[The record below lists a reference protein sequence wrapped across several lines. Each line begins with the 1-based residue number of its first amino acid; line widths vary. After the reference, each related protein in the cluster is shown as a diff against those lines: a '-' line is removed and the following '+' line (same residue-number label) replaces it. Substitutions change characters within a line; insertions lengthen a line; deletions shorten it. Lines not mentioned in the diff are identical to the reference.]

1 MSDIRT
7 LPGFREFYPEDRA
20 VLGHIFDVWRQAC
33 RRYGFREWESP
44 VLEPLELFTEKS
56 GEEIVRQLF
65 NFEDKGGRQV
75 SLRPEMTPSLA
86 RMVGARANGMAKPI
100 RWFAIGEN
108 YRYEKPQKGR
118 LRAFYQLNADL
129 LGEAGPA
136 ADAELIALCAD
147 CLLGFG
153 LTQLDF
159 RIRISDRTLWFRYL
173 ASVGVP
179 EANATAVLGV
189 VDKLERG
196 SPKDLIEA
204 MTAALAGTACDP
216 EKTLAAARA
225 FAATRSLE
233 ELAKLA
239 AGDAALTARLDDWR
253 HLLGTLKSMGFGE
266 CIAIDLTIVRG
277 LAYYTGFVFEAFETG
292 GEARALAGGGRYD
305 ALVKKLGGPD
315 LPAVGFGMGDV
326 TLRDLLEAKKLIPAY
341 ADGPD
346 FFVMVLGAD
355 ARAAALEDVANLR
368 RAGFRVEYN
377 LRDGKFGKLAQQ
389 AETAGAK
396 YALVYG
402 GEEVAK
408 GVTKV
413 RSLTDRTEAELP
425 RTDLVPAL
433 RAVLEEGMHAILP

>member
-20 VLGHIFDVWRQAC
+20 VLGHIMDVWRQAC

-65 NFEDKGGRQV
+65 NFEDKGGRKV

-86 RMVGARANGMAKPI
+86 RMVGAKANGMPKPI

-118 LRAFYQLNADL
+118 LRSFYQLNADL

-136 ADAELIALCAD
+136 ADAEIIALCAD

-153 LTQLDF
+153 LTQQDF
-159 RIRISDRTLWFRYL
+159 RIRVSDRTLWFRYL
-173 ASVGVP
+173 ASLGVP
-179 EANATAVLGV
+179 EAQAVAVLGV

-196 SPKDLIEA
+196 APKDLLDA
-204 MTAALAGTACDP
+204 MTAALAGTTVDP
-216 EKTLAAARA
+216 VKALESARTFANTKSLADI
-225 FAATRSLE
+225 E
-233 ELAKLA
+233 KLA
-239 AGDAALTARLDDWR
+239 AGDAAMTERLAEWK
-253 HLLGTLKSMGFGE
+253 HLLGTLTTMGFGE
-266 CIAIDLTIVRG
+266 CVAIDLTIVRG

-326 TLRDLLEAKKLIPAY
+326 TMRDLLELKKLIPAY

-346 FFVMVLGAD
+346 FYVMILGDD
-355 ARAAALEDVANLR
+355 ARAAALEDIANLR

-377 LRDGKFGKLAQQ
+377 LKDGKFPKLIQ
-389 AETAGAK
+389 AAEVAGSK

-402 GEEVAK
+402 GSEVAK
-408 GVTKV
+408 GVAKV
-413 RSLTDRTEAELP
+413 RSLADRSEAEVP

-433 RAVLEEGMHAILP
+433 RAVLEEGMRAIQP

>member
-1 MSDIRT
+1 MSEART

-20 VLGHIFDVWRQAC
+20 VIGHIFEVWRSAC
-33 RRYGFREWESP
+33 RRHGFREWEPP

-65 NFEDKGGRQV
+65 NFEDKGGRKV

-86 RMVGARANGMAKPI
+86 RMVGARANGMPKPI

-129 LGEAGPA
+129 LGEAGPS
-136 ADAELIALCAD
+136 ADAEIIALCAE

-153 LTQLDF
+153 LTQSDF

-173 ASVGVP
+173 ATLGVP
-179 EANATAVLGV
+179 EDRAGQVLAV

-196 SPKDLIEA
+196 TPDELTKA
-204 MTAALAGTACDP
+204 MTAALAGVPVDP
-216 EKTLAAARA
+216 AAVLRGSREFAAAQS
-225 FAATRSLE
+225 FDELTR
-233 ELAKLA
+233 LASGDEAMRSRLA
-239 AGDAALTARLDDWR
+239 DWK
-253 HLLGTLKSMGFGE
+253 HLLDALKAMGLSE
-266 CIAIDLTIVRG
+266 CVTVDLTIVRG

-305 ALVKKLGGPD
+305 ALVAKLGGPD

-326 TLRDLLEAKKLIPAY
+326 TLRDLLELRGRLPAY
-341 ADGPD
+341 VEGPD
-346 FFVMVLGAD
+346 FYALILGED
-355 ARAAALEDVANLR
+355 ARAAALEDVAALR

-377 LRDGKFGKLAQQ
+377 LRDGKFGKLAQA
-389 AETAGAK
+389 AEAAGAK
-396 YALVYG
+396 YGVIYG
-402 GEEVAK
+402 GEEVAR
-408 GVTKV
+408 GVAKV
-413 RSLTDRTEAELP
+413 RSFVDRREGVVP
-425 RTDLVPAL
+425 RADILPAL
-433 RAVLEEGMHAILP
+433 RAVLEEGIEAVIP